1 MYDIIFSPNK
11 KCLILF
17 SIHIFTKR
25 NSQFRCVRPC
35 SELTLAFNGTHH
47 LPLPSSS
54 SKASKNDKTQGIY
67 DIFQGI

>member
-25 NSQFRCVRPC
+25 KSLFRCVRPC
-35 SELTLAFNGTHH
+35 SVLTLAFNGTHH

-54 SKASKNDKTQGIY
+54 SKASSNDKTQDMYEIFHGI
-67 DIFQGI
+67 